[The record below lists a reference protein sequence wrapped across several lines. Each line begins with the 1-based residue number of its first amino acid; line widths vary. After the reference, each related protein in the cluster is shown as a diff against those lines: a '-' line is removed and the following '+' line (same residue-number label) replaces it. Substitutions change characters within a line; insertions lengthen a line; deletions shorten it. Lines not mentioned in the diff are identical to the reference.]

1 MTNAYLIWDQETK
14 RGVVVDPGSGV
25 EPLLT
30 VVEKAQLTVEAIL
43 LTHAHFDHI
52 GGVEDMREATDAPV
66 YIHEEEANAL
76 TDPQINGSILFGMGA
91 IRARQADKLL
101 KGDEEMTFLGRKV
114 KVMHTPGHSPGGV
127 SYFWEAEHL
136 LVSGDVLFQG
146 SIGRTDLPGG
156 DYDTLMESLKQ
167 VMVLPPQ
174 TRVLPGHGSDT
185 TIEQE
190 RQGNPFIQGLRND

>member
-14 RGVVVDPGSGV
+14 QGVAVDPGSGV

-30 VVEKAQLTVEAIL
+30 MIEKEQLIIEAIL

-52 GGVEDMREATDAPV
+52 GGVEDVREATGAPV

-76 TDPQINGSILFGMGA
+76 TDPRVNGSALFGVGA
-91 IRARQADKLL
+91 IRANQADKLL
-101 KGDEEMTFLGRKV
+101 KGDEEITFVGRKV
-114 KVMHTPGHSPGGV
+114 KVLHTPGHSPGSV
-127 SYFWEAEHL
+127 SYFWESEQL

-156 DYDTLMESLKQ
+156 DYDTLMASLKR
-167 VMVLPPQ
+167 VIALPPQ

-185 TIEQE
+185 TIAEE
-190 RQGNPFIQGLRND
+190 RQANPFIQGLRND